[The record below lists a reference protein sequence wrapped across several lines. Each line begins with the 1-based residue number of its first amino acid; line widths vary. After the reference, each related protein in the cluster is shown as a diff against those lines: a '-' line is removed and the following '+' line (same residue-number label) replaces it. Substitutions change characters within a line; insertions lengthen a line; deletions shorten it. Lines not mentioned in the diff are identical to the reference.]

1 MKENRQDED
10 DENFSSPPDD
20 SMSYH
25 SFTEEGDT
33 ALNSRDNVDSS
44 ITQKS
49 ETNLLPTEIQ
59 TGKLIEKG
67 LFFNKD
73 MNLDSFNIR
82 KFNLDTD

>member
-1 MKENRQDED
+1 MRENRQDEED
-10 DENFSSPPDD
+10 QNFSSPPDD
-20 SMSYH
+20 SMSCH

-59 TGKLIEKG
+59 TEKLTEKG
-67 LFFNKD
+67 LFCNENI
-73 MNLDSFNIR
+73 NLDSFNIG